1 MVIWRDSKD
10 FEKHK
15 NEFYGRRITMP
26 KIKTHKG
33 AAKRFGVTK
42 NGKIKRGK
50 AFRSHILNKKTTKRK
65 RKLRKMGYLSA
76 ANAATIKKMIPYK

>member
-1 MVIWRDSKD
+1 
-10 FEKHK
+10 
-15 NEFYGRRITMP
+15 MP

-33 AAKRFGVTK
+33 SAKRFSVTK

-65 RKLRKMGYLSA
+65 RKLRKCGYLA
-76 ANAATIKKMIPYK
+76 TANAATIKRMIPYK

>member
-1 MVIWRDSKD
+1 
-10 FEKHK
+10 
-15 NEFYGRRITMP
+15 MP
-26 KIKTHKG
+26 KIKTHRG

-65 RKLRKMGYLSA
+65 RKLRRSGYLTP
-76 ANAATIKKMIPYK
+76 ANASTIRSMIPYK